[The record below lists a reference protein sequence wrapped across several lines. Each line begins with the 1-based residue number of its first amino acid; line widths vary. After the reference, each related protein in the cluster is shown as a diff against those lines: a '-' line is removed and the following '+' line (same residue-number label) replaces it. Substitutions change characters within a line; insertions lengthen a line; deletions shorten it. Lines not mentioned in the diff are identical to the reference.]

1 MPSSKKIK
9 SQRKEDLRKRNL
21 GVGIGKIDVD
31 EVEKSTNKKITF
43 DDDFVASDY
52 ESDDENDAANNE
64 DEDEDERD
72 QDSDEESS
80 DDEVEQ
86 VSASTAKQEA
96 MEMRAAERK
105 TRKEETALSHKRKR
119 KTKAKEKEIQVMAMP
134 EMSDSEDDD
143 LDDDMLELIDS
154 ERKAESK
161 LKKLRK
167 KAEGSLTKNL
177 GKHTTFVAEDDDP
190 SSRLGSIDAPI
201 AADHNIDVVVLPG
214 LRSEDAVTDDN
225 GDAASGSSGYIG
237 ARDKQI
243 VSLSSNIGTK
253 PSETANLLCR
263 GRSTLARNATDIES
277 GFEVKRSRKMNY
289 GLSRGKPL
297 GGFIRKKRR

>member
-52 ESDDENDAANNE
+52 ESDDENDASNNE
-64 DEDEDERD
+64 DEGD
-72 QDSDEESS
+72 QDSDEDSS

-86 VSASTAKQEA
+86 VSASTAKQQA

-119 KTKAKEKEIQVMAMP
+119 KTKANEKEMQVMTMP

-167 KAEGSLTKNL
+167 KAEGSLSAKNL

-190 SSRLGSIDAPI
+190 SSRLGSFHAPI

-243 VSLSSNIGTK
+243 VSLSSNLGTK
-253 PSETANLLCR
+253 PSESANLLCR
-263 GRSTLARNATDIES
+263 GRSTLTRNATDSES

-297 GGFIRKKRR
+297 GGFVRKKRS